1 MRYLADCGVAG
12 TIVRGVVAAVA
23 DFGVVLLHERS
34 LEVLFVHFLVIL
46 EDGDSAFCED
56 ELSGFRSVFS
66 DGNPARS
73 RNKQFVFHNLDLFI
87 LLFGFVIQQMIC

>member
-12 TIVRGVVAAVA
+12 TIVHGVVAAVA
-23 DFGVVLLHERS
+23 DFGVVLLNERS
-34 LEVLFVHFLVIL
+34 LEALFVHFLVVL
-46 EDGDSAFCED
+46 EDCDSAFCED

-73 RNKQFVFHNLDLFI
+73 RNKQFVFHNLDLFM
-87 LLFGFVIQQMIC
+87 LLFGLVI

>member
-56 ELSGFRSVFS
+56 ELSGFRRLLLHRS
-66 DGNPARS
+66 PARS
-73 RNKQFVFHNLDLFI
+73 RNKQFVFHNLDLFM
-87 LLFGFVIQQMIC
+87 LLFGLVIQQRIC